1 MAKVKR
7 KPKKMTIGEAR
18 PILEKIEMEKLLN
31 TIDITA
37 EAIALAEQSGI
48 VFIDEI
54 DKICSSGDYRGA
66 DASAEGVQR
75 DMLPLIEGSSITTKH
90 GDVNTDHMLF
100 VCSGA
105 FHNCKPSDLLPEL
118 QGRLPIRV
126 ELQGLKEKD
135 LYRILTEPEM
145 NLIKQQQ
152 MLLGTEGVDL
162 EFDDEAVHEIAKIAA
177 DMNHTVENIGARRL
191 HTVMEKIM
199 EEISFDADEKAGE
212 TITIGTELVVE
223 RVGEM
228 LKKQDLQ
235 KFIL

>member
-1 MAKVKR
+1 
-7 KPKKMTIGEAR
+7 
-18 PILEKIEMEKLLN
+18 
-31 TIDITA
+31 
-37 EAIALAEQSGI
+37 
-48 VFIDEI
+48 
-54 DKICSSGDYRGA
+54 
-66 DASAEGVQR
+66 
-75 DMLPLIEGSSITTKH
+75 
-90 GDVNTDHMLF
+90 
-100 VCSGA
+100 
-105 FHNCKPSDLLPEL
+105 
-118 QGRLPIRV
+118 
-126 ELQGLKEKD
+126 
-135 LYRILTEPEM
+135 
-145 NLIKQQQ
+145 
-152 MLLGTEGVDL
+152 LGTEGVDL

>member
-1 MAKVKR
+1 MKVK
-7 KPKKMTIGEAR
+7 
-18 PILEKIEMEKLLN
+18 ILVL
-31 TIDITA
+31 
-37 EAIALAEQSGI
+37 
-48 VFIDEI
+48 
-54 DKICSSGDYRGA
+54 
-66 DASAEGVQR
+66 
-75 DMLPLIEGSSITTKH
+75 GSNS
-90 GDVNTDHMLF
+90 F
-100 VCSGA
+100 SGA
-105 FHNCKPSDLLPEL
+105 SFINYALSNNYSVLGVSRSKQPNNLFLPYSENRQKVDSFKFHQLDINKNINEIVD
-118 QGRLPIRV
+118 
-126 ELQGLKEKD
+126 
-135 LYRILTEPEM
+135 
-145 NLIKQQQ
+145 LIKQQQ